1 MSLFIFR
8 QGIFLLAEMA
18 FINIEL
24 DYAEILPGFTKF
36 IINYGVRIFAIV
48 YTAFSTM
55 FLFSHKKSGLLFC
68 DYFPKVNK
76 HMRLNVQTL

>member
-55 FLFSHKKSGLLFC
+55 FLFSHKRIHL
-68 DYFPKVNK
+68 
-76 HMRLNVQTL
+76 